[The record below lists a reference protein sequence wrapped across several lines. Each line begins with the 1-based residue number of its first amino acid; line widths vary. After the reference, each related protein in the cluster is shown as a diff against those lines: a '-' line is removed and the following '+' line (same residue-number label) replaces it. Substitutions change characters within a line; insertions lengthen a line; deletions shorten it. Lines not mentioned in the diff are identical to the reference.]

1 MCVIVSPRSIL
12 VSGIEG
18 SDYARRNG
26 NGGDGGNR
34 NGGDGGNGF
43 NTEKRSN
50 GGEPISGV
58 GLARVRIRA
67 VASLLYSDRLWRHG
81 SEPAGELFGDRVS
94 RKEALNLQLL
104 QRDVSGRAE
113 RGDHREK
120 CQGQIVLAQV
130 HADQR
135 RHGDRRV

>member
-26 NGGDGGNR
+26 NGGNGG

-43 NTEKRSN
+43 KTEKRSN
-50 GGEPISGV
+50 GGERISGV
-58 GLARVRIRA
+58 GLARVRSRTFA
-67 VASLLYSDRLWRHG
+67 LLLYSDRLWRHG

-104 QRDVSGRAE
+104 QR
-113 RGDHREK
+113 
-120 CQGQIVLAQV
+120 
-130 HADQR
+130 
-135 RHGDRRV
+135 